1 MGIER
6 GHGPPEYEGN
16 FQFLPIYPIAKPS
29 SNPVRKESRH
39 PKPLL
44 RNCALEEGVD
54 AAAEAAIRCACRAS
68 VPKILGSAI
77 DLPVPTHYHSRH
89 QSKPAPIM
97 SLTIGTREVSH
108 VTILDIQ
115 GRIILGPEIGELRNA
130 VRDLVAQ
137 GKKKIILN
145 LAHVDYLDSSGVGEL
160 VACFTTLRNAGGEL
174 KLLNLTQKVHDVLHV
189 TKLYTVF
196 DIKDDE
202 FTAVKSF
209 DYFFAK

>member
-1 MGIER
+1 
-6 GHGPPEYEGN
+6 
-16 FQFLPIYPIAKPS
+16 
-29 SNPVRKESRH
+29 
-39 PKPLL
+39 
-44 RNCALEEGVD
+44 
-54 AAAEAAIRCACRAS
+54 
-68 VPKILGSAI
+68 
-77 DLPVPTHYHSRH
+77 
-89 QSKPAPIM
+89 M
-97 SLTIGTREVSH
+97 SLTIATREVSH
-108 VTILDIQ
+108 VTILDIE

-202 FTAVKSF
+202 FPAVKSF